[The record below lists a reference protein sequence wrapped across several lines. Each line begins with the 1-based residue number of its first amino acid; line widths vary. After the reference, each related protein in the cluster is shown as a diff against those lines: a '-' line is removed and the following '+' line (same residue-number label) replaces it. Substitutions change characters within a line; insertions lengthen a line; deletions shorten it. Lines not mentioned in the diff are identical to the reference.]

1 MKNFN
6 QVLYWGARIVA
17 ATLMLQTLYFK
28 FSASEESVY
37 IFTAIGMEP
46 WGRIAVG
53 VFELIASVLLLVPS
67 MVWLGSAL
75 AIGLMVGAIGMHA
88 AILGIEVM
96 GDRGQLFIY
105 AVVVTLC
112 SSYALGRSLSSIP
125 EMIKSKLPLFLQKRK
140 QRI

>member
-1 MKNFN
+1 M
-6 QVLYWGARIVA
+6 A

-112 SSYALGRSLSSIP
+112 SSYALRRSLSSIP

>member
-1 MKNFN
+1 M
-6 QVLYWGARIVA
+6 A

-53 VFELIASVLLLVPS
+53 IFELIASILLLVPS

-75 AIGLMVGAIGMHA
+75 AIGLMVGALGMHA
-88 AILGIEVM
+88 TVLGIEVM
-96 GDRGQLFIY
+96 ADGGQLFIY
-105 AVVVTLC
+105 AVVVALC
-112 SSYALGRSLSSIP
+112 SAYALGRSLSSIP